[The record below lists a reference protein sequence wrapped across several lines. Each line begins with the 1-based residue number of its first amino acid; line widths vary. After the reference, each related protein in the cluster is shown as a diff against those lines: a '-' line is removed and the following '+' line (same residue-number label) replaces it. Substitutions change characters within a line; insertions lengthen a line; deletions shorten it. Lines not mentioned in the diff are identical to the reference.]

1 MPVVIADAVDDT
13 TRVHEQFPASV
24 TLTRTSEEDFKSR
37 QVVVSIDGEHAGTLL
52 WGDSM
57 TKDLEPGSHRL
68 RVHNTLVWKTVDF
81 TLAAGQQAF
90 FEVINRPGFG
100 TVGMMLVL
108 GVGPL
113 YLTIRRMDG

>member
-1 MPVVIADAVDDT
+1 MPVAIADAVDDT
-13 TRVHEQFPASV
+13 KHAQEHFPASV
-24 TLTRTSEEDFKSR
+24 TITRTSEEDFKSR

-52 WGDSM
+52 WGDSI
-57 TKDLEPGSHRL
+57 TRDLEPGPHRV

-81 TLAAGQQAF
+81 SLAAGQQAF

-100 TVGMMLVL
+100 TVAMMMVL